1 MPQVIQEMAE
11 DGLLFR
17 GLSRTHACTKTP
29 IMATMS
35 SGILAG
41 EPQNPLLLLSLSLS
55 GYVQWFLTAVP
66 HLIRALILGIMALL
80 FEFSNLVDLMSIG
93 HLLVYSLVAFFVLV
107 LR

>member
-1 MPQVIQEMAE
+1 
-11 DGLLFR
+11 
-17 GLSRTHACTKTP
+17 
-29 IMATMS
+29 MATMS

>member
-1 MPQVIQEMAE
+1 MLSVFEKTKLGKRKHVKKSLVYTAASNFNSVPLNYFLI
-11 DGLLFR
+11 LFD
-17 GLSRTHACTKTP
+17 SP
-29 IMATMS
+29 
-35 SGILAG
+35 
-41 EPQNPLLLLSLSLS
+41 PLLLLSLSLS

-93 HLLVYSLVAFFVLV
+93 HLLVYSLVALFVLV